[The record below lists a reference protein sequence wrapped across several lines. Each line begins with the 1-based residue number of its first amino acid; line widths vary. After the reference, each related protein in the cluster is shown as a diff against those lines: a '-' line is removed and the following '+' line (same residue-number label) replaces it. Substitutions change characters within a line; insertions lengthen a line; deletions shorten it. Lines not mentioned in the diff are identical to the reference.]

1 MNTIIKKIVLTFS
14 IMLLTIPAFAYD
26 FEANG
31 LYFKMISVPESTC
44 ELAKGDTPYK
54 GDIVIP
60 ETVEYKNRQFT
71 IVSIGDAFSGNKE
84 VTNVVLP
91 NTITLFNGGEF
102 KNCTALQ
109 TVTLPDGLT
118 CIQDEMFFGCSSLKT
133 FAIPNSVKS
142 IRDKAFRECTSLQSI
157 TIPNS
162 VESIRS
168 YAFFG
173 CTSLTSIVLPKSLNN
188 CGEGMFI
195 GCTSLQTVTFPSSM
209 RYFDE
214 YMFKGCTSL
223 TSITIPGSVQTIMR
237 GAFSGCKNLKE
248 VIFENNQSCIEFYF
262 KSVTGADEFEK
273 GLVSMFQSTNI
284 STLVLGRQLNYY
296 HTTGWNGNSGKF
308 KDEKHIRW
316 LFNNLTTLK
325 VLKDCDPEQISLFSN
340 ISNLS
345 VEDDFDLS
353 KVNDLSSLTKLQT
366 LTLKSTTPPICPK
379 FSNDQYLN
387 VILYVPIGTLETYQ
401 KADGWEYFFDI
412 REIGVSSVNELQS
425 GSRKEIGRYDINGNK
440 IGEDFKGIIIV
451 KFSDGS
457 TKKFI
462 NR

>member
-1 MNTIIKKIVLTFS
+1 MKQFFKQIGLSAT
-14 IMLLTIPAFAYD
+14 MLLVFLPAYAYD

-31 LYFKMISVPESTC
+31 LYFKIISVPESTC

-84 VTNVVLP
+84 VTSAVLP
-91 NTITLFNGGEF
+91 NSITLFNGGEF

-109 TVTLPDGLT
+109 IITLPDGLT
-118 CIQDEMFFGCSSLKT
+118 SIQGEMFYGCSSLRT

-142 IRDKAFRECTSLQSI
+142 IRDYAFCGCKSLQSI

-168 YAFFG
+168 HAFSG
-173 CTSLTSIVLPKSLNN
+173 CTSLTSIVLPKLLDDS
-188 CGEGMFI
+188 GEGMFN
-195 GCTSLQTVTFPSSM
+195 GCTSLRTVTIPSSL
-209 RYFDE
+209 RYFNE
-214 YMFKGCTSL
+214 YMFSGCTSL
-223 TSITIPGSVQTIMR
+223 TSITIPGSVRTIMR

-248 VIFENNQSCIEFYF
+248 VIFENNQSYISFSF
-262 KSVTGADEFEK
+262 NSVEGADEFEK

-296 HTTGWNGNSGKF
+296 HTEGWGGNGGKF

-316 LFNNLTTLK
+316 LFNNPTTLK

-340 ISNLS
+340 ISNLFF
-345 VEDDFDLS
+345 EDDFDLS

-366 LTLKSTTPPICPK
+366 VTLESSTPPVCPK

-387 VILYVPIGTLETYQ
+387 VILYVPTGTLETYQ
-401 KADGWEYFFDI
+401 KADGWKYFFDI
-412 REIGVSSVNELQS
+412 REVGVSDVNEVQF
-425 GSRKEIGRYDINGNK
+425 GPRREIGRYDINGNRVD
-440 IGEDFKGIIIV
+440 EDFKGITIV

-457 TKKFI
+457 TKKYI